1 MKINMSVRTKNPW
14 FWVGVVGVILT
25 AMGVSPEMLT
35 SWSIVWE
42 NIVKLFTNPF
52 MLFSV
57 ALSVLGIFVDPTTQG
72 VSDSNQ
78 AMTYTTPRKDTD
90 VISK

>member
-1 MKINMSVRTKNPW
+1 MKINLSVRMKNPW
-14 FWVGVVGVILT
+14 FWVGVAGLILT

-42 NIVKLFTNPF
+42 HIVALFTNPF

-57 ALSVLGIFVDPTTQG
+57 ALSVLGIFVDPTTDG
-72 VSDSNQ
+72 ISDSNQ
-78 AMTYTTPRKDTD
+78 AMTYLSPKKDSD
-90 VISK
+90 NR